1 MIKLLMSLGC
11 DRNDAARA
19 ATLAD
24 GNLPHTVVYYD
35 LLEEFIRTYY
45 EQLDKTVVEGDMT
58 GAVSGM
64 LGSHLYGRIL
74 YRKAAGGP
82 FGQGVFDGSC
92 VLFAQKRRVH
102 PLSLRAS
109 NEPHDRR
116 QAGAAACALR
126 V

>member
-1 MIKLLMSLGC
+1 MRFLVTLALDAPDDADPRGQGRARGRVSTDDDGDSQMKKKRMIKLLMSLGC

-64 LGSHLYGRIL
+64 LGSHLYG
-74 YRKAAGGP
+74 
-82 FGQGVFDGSC
+82 
-92 VLFAQKRRVH
+92 
-102 PLSLRAS
+102 
-109 NEPHDRR
+109 
-116 QAGAAACALR
+116 
-126 V
+126 